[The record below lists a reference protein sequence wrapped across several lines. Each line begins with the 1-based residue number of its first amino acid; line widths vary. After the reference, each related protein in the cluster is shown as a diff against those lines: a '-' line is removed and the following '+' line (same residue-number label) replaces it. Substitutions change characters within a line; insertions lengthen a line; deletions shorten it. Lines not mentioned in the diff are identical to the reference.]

1 MSWFVQFTIAIIMI
15 VFYIVI
21 SIELH
26 VNPNLLDR
34 QLLHSLGIGMFTT
47 LFLIFWVLQY
57 KEHNTLIYWRIIE
70 LFK

>member
-1 MSWFVQFTIAIIMI
+1 MSWFIQLTIAIIMI

-34 QLLHSLGIGMFTT
+34 QFLHSLGIGIFTT
-47 LFLIFWVLQY
+47 LLLIFWVLQY
-57 KEHNTLIYWRIIE
+57 KEHNTFIYWRIVE